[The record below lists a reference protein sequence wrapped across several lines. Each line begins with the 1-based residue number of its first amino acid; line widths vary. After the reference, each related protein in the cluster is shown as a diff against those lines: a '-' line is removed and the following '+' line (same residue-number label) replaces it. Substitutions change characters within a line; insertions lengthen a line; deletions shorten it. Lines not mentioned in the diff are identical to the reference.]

1 MWPYWSIWWLQTR
14 IRSKNYTQPSY
25 SQISELT
32 CLTNHDIGSRF
43 YPLTTKNRRGRFLM
57 SLIPMKP
64 FEKDSSFILQSNRN
78 FVFAAFDCLFLS
90 IAKDRVV
97 IGVIFFLFWSTFQSH
112 EYYGLFRVWNFLLLF
127 VPPDDFR
134 CSRASWFQFSIGLN
148 LMTAFS
154 PWTLIWVSNDVCR
167 NFPLS
172 SNILIY
178 IQESNIPAHA
188 PLTSISWLRFW
199 TGRCPITEARRRK
212 T

>member
-1 MWPYWSIWWLQTR
+1 MVLTTMTHCIFDATHRSVWSPYPLIISQNFEISKMVSKWPYWSIWWLQTR

-112 EYYGLFRVWNFLLLF
+112 EYYGLFRVWNFLSLF
-127 VPPDDFR
+127 VPPDDFPR
-134 CSRASWFQFSIGLN
+134 SRAS
-148 LMTAFS
+148 
-154 PWTLIWVSNDVCR
+154 
-167 NFPLS
+167 
-172 SNILIY
+172 
-178 IQESNIPAHA
+178 
-188 PLTSISWLRFW
+188 
-199 TGRCPITEARRRK
+199 
-212 T
+212 